1 MRRSKAREGDQGEG
15 DVVGA
20 PMRYEM
26 ADEVAATARMRARAP
41 GDAEG
46 MAHFNFTQEHKFILA
61 QERTFCARL
70 WLIYRIAIFWRRR
83 HHGRER
89 CRCQLLTSAPI
100 FASCTK
106 AAAL

>member
-26 ADEVAATARMRARAP
+26 ADQVAATARMRASRAP
-41 GDAEG
+41 GDAENL
-46 MAHFNFTQEHKFILA
+46 NFAQEHKFILA
-61 QERTFCARL
+61 QERTFLRTVVAYLLHRYL
-70 WLIYRIAIFWRRR
+70 VRRR

-89 CRCQLLTSAPI
+89 CRWQLLTSAPI